1 MYKVYMRFIPFILF
15 ALCILGCQ
23 ESQTVEEN
31 QEATAY
37 RVAIMVNEQALGDI
51 DIHSFNEADYREV
64 TSGDMIRHGLSISQ
78 IIQKSVN
85 VPQET
90 LEDYLAGYMCDY
102 ESTDGF
108 RASSQGDRCP
118 IVSCSLTIHSYIDTQ
133 THQLFYEDDQPM
145 SKLGCYNVKNLKKVL
160 MYPAEL
166 EN

>member
-31 QEATAY
+31 QEATPY
-37 RVAIMVNEQALGDI
+37 HVEIMVNDQSLGNI
-51 DIHSFNEADYREV
+51 DIHSFDEEDYREV

-78 IIQKSVN
+78 IIQKAGN
-85 VPQET
+85 IPQNT

-145 SKLGCYNVKNLKKVL
+145 SKLGCYNVKNLKKIL
-160 MYPAEL
+160 MSPAEI

>member
-1 MYKVYMRFIPFILF
+1 MRFFLFIFF
-15 ALCILGCQ
+15 ALFMLGCQ

-31 QEATAY
+31 HESAAY
-37 RVAIMVNEQALGDI
+37 HVEIMVNDQSLGNI
-51 DIHSFNEADYREV
+51 DIHSFDEEDYRDV
-64 TSGDMIRHGLSISQ
+64 TSGDMSRHGLSISQ
-78 IIQKSVN
+78 IIQKAVN